1 MPSFPPVS
9 PGLERVATL
18 ERQIDASLERVW
30 ENVRDWEHL
39 PWLHRRDFASIEL
52 VEEGSWG
59 WRARTESTAQ
69 PGQPSTVELKIDYP
83 EGHYVT
89 RTLDGP
95 FAQTEIWTRLEAQG
109 PDATSIRVEFWVPA
123 APGLNRE
130 RMGQGYLALYR
141 RLWSE
146 DETMMKQRTQA
157 LRLKPKE
164 KGDADSSL
172 QLELGPL
179 SEVSSR
185 LPFCVDFA
193 DHTWRICEVDGELV
207 VHDAVCPHA
216 LGPLVDEPTEAVQP
230 GQIECPWH
238 GFRFD
243 VRTGRSSDGRRLR
256 LRTPPHLVED
266 RASGNLKL
274 VVR

>member
-1 MPSFPPVS
+1 MKSFPPVS

-59 WRARTESTAQ
+59 WRARTESTTQ
-69 PGQPSTVELKIDYP
+69 PGQPVTVELKINYP
-83 EGHYVT
+83 KGHYVT

-95 FAQTEIWTRLEAQG
+95 LAQTEIWTRLEAQG

-130 RMGQGYLALYR
+130 RMGQGYLSLYQ

-146 DETMMKQRTQA
+146 DETMMRQRTRA
-157 LRLKPKE
+157 LQLKPKE
-164 KGDADSSL
+164 KVDADSSL

-179 SEVSSR
+179 RKFRRAFLSAWILRATPGGSARSTGNSWFMTQSAPTPWALLWTSPLR
-185 LPFCVDFA
+185 LANPAKLNVRGTGSASIFGRAAAATA
-193 DHTWRICEVDGELV
+193 DGCD
-207 VHDAVCPHA
+207 
-216 LGPLVDEPTEAVQP
+216 
-230 GQIECPWH
+230 
-238 GFRFD
+238 
-243 VRTGRSSDGRRLR
+243 SGRRLT
-256 LRTPPHLVED
+256 LSRTR
-266 RASGNLKL
+266 RAEP
-274 VVR
+274 